1 MPVIIN
7 SVTITNIGIV
17 APTLSVTDCTLFMN
31 PDPELE
37 RYDAEGVG
45 VALGYDLRI
54 LFVMLPNVELGW
66 LEVFIARVLLLLR
79 KL

>member
-1 MPVIIN
+1 MKPE
-7 SVTITNIGIV
+7 
-17 APTLSVTDCTLFMN
+17 
-31 PDPELE
+31 DPEFE
-37 RYDAEGVG
+37 RYDVEGVG
-45 VALGYDLRI
+45 GALENDLRI